1 MAFTDNKITAEEIAA
16 CGVQS
21 QPNKL
26 TGSAQ
31 QNKAAFDALVTQ
43 VVKEK
48 LNALIDELG
57 AVTAAGQI
65 GVEASAGLDGS
76 VTTVQA
82 AIEAILAA
90 MQDMTQGSV
99 SDGSITAA
107 KLAAGSVV
115 PEKLAGILPEH
126 VGFSWGTAV
135 PTAATLGE
143 GEVYLKLEAD
153 EG

>member
-1 MAFTDNKITAEEIAA
+1 MSLSDNKITAAMIAA
-16 CGVQS
+16 YGVQS

-26 TGSAQ
+26 TGSAL
-31 QNKAAFDALVTQ
+31 QNKQAFDKLVEK
-43 VVKEK
+43 VVAEK
-48 LNALIDELG
+48 LNGLIDALAAPGAAGELG
-57 AVTAAGQI
+57 VGAL
-65 GVEASAGLDGS
+65 SGLDAS
-76 VTTVQA
+76 TVQEA
-82 AIEAILAA
+82 FEAILLA

-115 PEKLAGILPEH
+115 PEKLAGILPGH

-143 GEVYLKLEAD
+143 GEVYLKLEEDA
-153 EG
+153 